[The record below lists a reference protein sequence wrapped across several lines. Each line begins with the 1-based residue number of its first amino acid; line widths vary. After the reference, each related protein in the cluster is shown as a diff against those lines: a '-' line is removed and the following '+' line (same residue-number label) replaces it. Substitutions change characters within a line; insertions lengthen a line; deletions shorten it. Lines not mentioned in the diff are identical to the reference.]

1 MSMEDE
7 QIDDL
12 EEPGVRDYESEEL
25 LRQRQRER
33 MRARR
38 RQEMRRRERRK
49 RMLLLGSML
58 ALVILTT
65 TGVRLA
71 AGHFSERKENR
82 KEDKGVQTADKAEP
96 DEKALTD
103 KAEPDK
109 KGRRELSGSAMLND
123 ASEALTLAV
132 AQQMEEEERGQ
143 EKEEIPFAA
152 GYTAQKTDSTAA
164 IAGESVQS
172 SNALLIDLD
181 DNIVVAQKGAYER
194 IIPASM
200 TKILTLLVAVEHI
213 EDIKDTFTITR
224 EITDYSYRND
234 CSAAGFADGETVTVE
249 DLLYGTILPSGGDAA
264 AGLAYYVSGSL
275 EGFVELMNEKIAEL
289 GLSETAHFTNCVGLY
304 DVDHYC
310 TSYDMAVMLKAAVEN
325 SLCREVLS
333 AHIYTTSPTE
343 QHPEG
348 IELSNWFLRRIE
360 DKETNGE
367 VVCAKTG
374 YVAQSGSCAASYEI
388 SASGRHYLCVTAN
401 AHSSW
406 RCIYDHVAIYQ
417 QYTK

>member
-1 MSMEDE
+1 M
-7 QIDDL
+7 
-12 EEPGVRDYESEEL
+12 RDYDSEEL
-25 LRQRQRER
+25 IRQRRRER
-33 MRARR
+33 LRARR
-38 RQEMRRRERRK
+38 RQEMRRRARR
-49 RMLLLGSML
+49 RRILILGGILLAVAFL
-58 ALVILTT
+58 ALIIWFLTGRSDREKDQKREDRRT
-65 TGVRLA
+65 QSA
-71 AGHFSERKENR
+71 A
-82 KEDKGVQTADKAEP
+82 DAAAADKAETNEP
-96 DEKALTD
+96 TAADKAEMNEPAATD
-103 KAEPDK
+103 KAGTNETIR
-109 KGRRELSGSAMLND
+109 GVSGSILAAD
-123 ASEALTLAV
+123 ASKVLTSAIP
-132 AQQMEEEERGQ
+132 QETQEEEQRE
-143 EKEEIPFAA
+143 EEIPFAA
-152 GYTAQKTDSTAA
+152 GYTAQRTDSTAV

-181 DNIVVAQKGAYER
+181 DNVVVAQKGAYER
-194 IIPASM
+194 IVPASM
-200 TKILTLLVAVEHI
+200 TKILTLLVAVDHI
-213 EDIKDTFTITR
+213 DDIKDTFTITR

-264 AGLAYYVSGSL
+264 MGLAYYVSGSL

-304 DVDHYC
+304 DENHYC
-310 TSYDMAVMLKAAVEN
+310 TSYDIAVMLKAAVEN

-374 YVAQSGSCAASYEI
+374 YVAQSGNCAASYEV
-388 SASGRHYLCVTAN
+388 SASGKHYLCVTAN